1 MKGVYQNRDRSITTF
16 NSCVSNLALDINLSS
31 NAQENRN
38 SKSSDEISELVA
50 LQFAERHDLT
60 VRVISGEWRE
70 LCHRDFPSIVKHN
83 DGHFFLLIRASD
95 VGVLIYDQTMMKTS
109 ILSKEQFLT
118 IWSGRGITFQ
128 HKSHV

>member
-31 NAQENRN
+31 GAEENRN

-128 HKSHV
+128 NKSHV

>member
-83 DGHFFLLIRASD
+83 DGHFFLLIRASN

-109 ILSKEQFLT
+109 ILSKEQFLA

>member
-31 NAQENRN
+31 SAEENRN

-83 DGHFFLLIRASD
+83 DGHFFLLIRASN

-128 HKSHV
+128 HKSQV

>member
-1 MKGVYQNRDRSITTF
+1 VKGVYQNRDRSITTF

-50 LQFAERHDLT
+50 LQFAERHDLAI
-60 VRVISGEWRE
+60 RVISGEWQE

-95 VGVLIYDQTMMKTS
+95 VGVLIYDQSMMKTS

-128 HKSHV
+128 NKSQV

>member
-31 NAQENRN
+31 NTQENRN

>member
-16 NSCVSNLALDINLSS
+16 NSCVSNLALDINLRS

-50 LQFAERHDLT
+50 LQFAERHDLAI
-60 VRVISGEWRE
+60 RVISGEWQE

-95 VGVLIYDQTMMKTS
+95 VGVLIYDQSMMKTS

-128 HKSHV
+128 NKSQV